1 MREPELGELSEA
13 GLAWGRVLRER
24 GGAALVL
31 IDESEQ
37 MDGISRALVRRMV
50 SDESRDGLRWVWSL
64 ATGLGGNESAE
75 SLLVETGIAERMVL
89 GLFEREHA
97 DRLLSVRLQTQ
108 PPAELADAIWARCG
122 GHPGLTVEVLELAA
136 RAGVLR
142 EAESGLTLD
151 REALARLSLPAD
163 FEAARLARVAA
174 LAPGARAAAAALA
187 VWGTPVLPA
196 ELLAIEPAAGEA
208 SLVALRGAGV
218 LVSGDDGRCALNPP
232 ALARGVLA
240 ALESEDRVRLHR
252 AALERPDLPLAMRF
266 RLRRG
271 AGEPERALEEAERAL
286 AGGADLAL
294 ALEAAELALA
304 EVPAE
309 AAAWAGRAGQLLIER
324 GRYRDAL
331 PYLERAVALA
341 PEDPERPSRLVLLSS
356 AFLRTG
362 ALPELDSLL
371 ERALASTL
379 PDRERAK
386 LWVNRAA
393 YHLALGE
400 IEAADAAIREGLRLA
415 DASGDG
421 EAQGLACL
429 GMAASTVRAEGGAT
443 ATEEWARRAMEA
455 YTRAGHE
462 VGRLRAAVVMSD
474 SLWAMQRHAEAERL
488 CREALAEATRRDLRL
503 VQSELLRS
511 LALLQ
516 LEAGSWTESRSF
528 EEQALRLAIEEGWPG
543 LVARGLTELMLRD
556 ALAGRGSSALRGA
569 RRMLRLVRRYQRY
582 FEPSAVRAI
591 ALAARSSG
599 RTRLA
604 ARACRRMAALAE
616 RADTL
621 VELQWSRIEYGHLWA
636 RSGRWERARELWRA
650 GWAEHPAADSIG
662 SCILSLLLGRADIR
676 HDAVADAERRL
687 AVVQAW
693 LETHRAPYVRAHA
706 LQLTAE
712 IQIARGEPV
721 AAVAA
726 ANAALD
732 AFSALPALP
741 DTGSAALE
749 LARLAGAHG
758 LAARLPVGEW
768 LQRAAAAFEQLG
780 DRRGRERALA
790 LAVDWYRRF
799 ATGRAPVAR
808 DRDLLEAVG
817 RLLDSLSDLGQ
828 LTRAAMRLAVEQ
840 LDAERGVLL
849 LARPDSRGETEE
861 ADLEPVVEHG
871 AVDAATRDQ
880 AITYSRQ
887 VVQRVRRSGGSL
899 VIPDARTDAEAL
911 SHSMVELGLRS
922 ILCVP
927 LFVESRVV
935 GAVYLDDSRR
945 PEAFGDVERALL
957 EGFAHLLAVAIE
969 NSRGTE
975 QVRRENEQ
983 LVGENL
989 SLRREAGVRF
999 RPQNFIGASLAM
1011 RQVLS
1016 TVERAAVTSSSVLIT
1031 GENGTG
1037 KELIAR
1043 MLHHSGPR
1051 ALKPF
1056 VAVNCAAIVPTLLE
1070 SELFGILADV
1080 ATGVKARAG
1089 RFLEADGGTLFL
1101 DEIGD
1106 MPVSQQ

>member
-1 MREPELGELSEA
+1 VGE
-13 GLAWGRVLRER
+13 
-24 GGAALVL
+24 
-31 IDESEQ
+31 
-37 MDGISRALVRRMV
+37 
-50 SDESRDGLRWVWSL
+50 
-64 ATGLGGNESAE
+64 
-75 SLLVETGIAERMVL
+75 
-89 GLFEREHA
+89 
-97 DRLLSVRLQTQ
+97 
-108 PPAELADAIWARCG
+108 
-122 GHPGLTVEVLELAA
+122 
-136 RAGVLR
+136 
-142 EAESGLTLD
+142 
-151 REALARLSLPAD
+151 
-163 FEAARLARVAA
+163 
-174 LAPGARAAAAALA
+174 
-187 VWGTPVLPA
+187 
-196 ELLAIEPAAGEA
+196 
-208 SLVALRGAGV
+208 
-218 LVSGDDGRCALNPP
+218 DGRCALNPP
-232 ALARGVLA
+232 ALARGLLA
-240 ALESEDRVRLHR
+240 ALASEDRMRLHR
-252 AALERPDLPLAMRF
+252 AALERPDLPPAMRF
-266 RLRRG
+266 RLWRG
-271 AGEPERALEEAERAL
+271 AGQPKRALVEAGQAL
-286 AGGADLAL
+286 AAGTDLAL

-304 EVPAE
+304 EVPEE
-309 AAAWAGRAGQLLIER
+309 AAAWAGRAGELLVER

-331 PYLERAVALA
+331 PHLERAVALA
-341 PEDPERPSRLVLLSS
+341 PDAPESPRRRVLLSS

-362 ALPELDSLL
+362 ALSELDALL
-371 ERALASTL
+371 TRALAGVL
-379 PDRERAK
+379 PDRERAR

-393 YHLALGE
+393 YHLSRGE

-429 GMAASTVRAEGGAT
+429 GMAASTVRAAGGAS

-455 YTRAGHE
+455 YSRAGHAG
-462 VGRLRAAVVMSD
+462 GRLRAAVVMTHA
-474 SLWAMQRHAEAERL
+474 LWAMQRHAEGERI
-488 CREALAEATRRDLRL
+488 CREALAEATRLDLRL

-511 LALLQ
+511 LALLL
-516 LEAGSWTESRSF
+516 LESGSWTESRAV
-528 EEQALRLAIEEGWPG
+528 EERALRLAIEEGWPG
-543 LVARGLTELMLRD
+543 LVAEALCELMVRD
-556 ALAGRGSSALRGA
+556 ALGGRGARALRGA
-569 RRMLRLVRRYQRY
+569 RRLLRLVRRHQR
-582 FEPSAVRAI
+582 FLEPYAVRAI
-591 ALAARSSG
+591 SLAARSAG

-604 ARACRRMAALAE
+604 ARACRRMSALAE
-616 RADTL
+616 KTDTL
-621 VELQWSRIEYGHLWA
+621 VELQWSRIEYGRLFA
-636 RSGRWERARELWRA
+636 GSGRWEKARDLWRA
-650 GWAEHPAADSIG
+650 GWAEHPVADSIG
-662 SCILSLLLGRADIR
+662 SCILSLLLGRAEIR
-676 HDAVADAERRL
+676 ARALAEAERRL
-687 AVVQAW
+687 DGVQSW
-693 LETHRAPYVRAHA
+693 LKTHRAPYVQAHA
-706 LQLTAE
+706 LQLSAE
-712 IQIARGEPV
+712 LELARSQP
-721 AAVAA
+721 AA
-726 ANAALD
+726 AASSATAALD
-732 AFSALPALP
+732 AYDALPAPP
-741 DTGSAALE
+741 DAGAAALE
-749 LARLAGAHG
+749 FARLANAHG
-758 LAARLPVGEW
+758 LAARVPIPEW
-768 LQRAAAAFEQLG
+768 LRRAAAAFELAG

-790 LAVDWYRRF
+790 LAVDWYRRYS
-799 ATGRAPVAR
+799 AGGAPVAR

-817 RLLDSLSDLGQ
+817 RLLDSLSDFGQ

-849 LARPDSRGETEE
+849 LARPDSRGEAEE

-911 SHSMVELGLRS
+911 SHSMAELGLRS

-1051 ALKPF
+1051 SLKPF

-1070 SELFGILADV
+1070 SELFGILADI

-1106 MPVSQQ
+1106 MPVSQQVALLRVLSTGSVTPVGGGRAIPVDVRIIAATNRDLARGIAEGTFREDLWYRLNVIPIEMPRLRERKADIPQLAQHFAAVFAGQQEREVPSLSPGLIAVLMQSDWPGNVRELQNYIERLLAMTPGKVLHPDPLPNDLKQRAQFKARSERGRKLEDLVAELEKRHVLEALDRNAGNQTRAARELGLSEPGFRRRLQKYAIPPQPRRLWRVR